1 MGPDAGYRIQEA
13 VVAIEALSEHPFARA
28 IVNFF
33 SGEGK
38 VGSHVIPVTPSG
50 VVTGFE
56 SITGKGVKAFYNGD
70 LYHVGSRSYVV
81 GEGCRVPA
89 DFEPDE
95 QKFRRQ
101 AQSVVC
107 ISCNRSVVAMVA
119 LSDVI
124 RPGAAAAIGKLQRQ
138 GLQVHLL
145 SGDSVAITAHIAA
158 EAGIGHFRAEATPAE
173 KTDYV
178 RRLKSQGFTVAM
190 VGDGINDSPA
200 LAGAAMAFSSVSV
213 VSNSLRLKSK
223 RI

>member
-1 MGPDAGYRIQEA
+1 
-13 VVAIEALSEHPFARA
+13 
-28 IVNFF
+28 
-33 SGEGK
+33 
-38 VGSHVIPVTPSG
+38 
-50 VVTGFE
+50 
-56 SITGKGVKAFYNGD
+56 
-70 LYHVGSRSYVV
+70 
-81 GEGCRVPA
+81 VPA

-119 LSDVI
+119 LSDVV

-158 EAGIGHFRAEATPAE
+158 EAGIEHFRAEATPAE
-173 KTDYV
+173 KSDYV
-178 RRLKSQGFTVAM
+178 GRLKKQGFTVAM

-200 LAGAAMAFSSVSV
+200 LAGADTGIAMGTGTDIAIESAQVTLIKGDLEKLVTALALSRETVRTIRQNLFWAFFYNLIAIPVAAGVLYPFTGFLLNPMFAGAAMAFSSVSV
-213 VSNSLRLKSK
+213 VSNSLRLRSK